1 MAELLKQQ
9 ATPQEILRGTF
20 ERFETNRV
28 SISFSGAEDVV
39 LIDMAHKMLGGQ
51 TPVFSRDT
59 GRLHNETYIFLD
71 KVSDHYNIQID
82 VMFPDKTNVENL
94 VKEKGLFSFY
104 KEDHQEC
111 CSIRKIEPLKRKL
124 ETVDAWIT
132 GQRKD
137 QSVTR
142 SALPHEQIDTAFS
155 TPDHKLIKF
164 NPLANWTSTEVW
176 NYIRDNQVPYNPLHD
191 QGFLSIGC
199 QPCTRP
205 IGPGQHEREGRWWWE
220 GSEDKECGLHSQNTD
235 IPQPVRV
242 IR

>member
-9 ATPQEILRGTF
+9 ITPQEILRGAF
-20 ERFETNRV
+20 ERFETHRV

-39 LIDMAHKMLGGQ
+39 LIDMAHKILGGE
-51 TPVFSRDT
+51 TPVFCLDT
-59 GRLHNETYIFLD
+59 GRLHNETYHFLE
-71 KVSDHYNIQID
+71 KVSEHYNIHVE

-155 TPDHKLIKF
+155 
-164 NPLANWTSTEVW
+164 
-176 NYIRDNQVPYNPLHD
+176 
-191 QGFLSIGC
+191 
-199 QPCTRP
+199 
-205 IGPGQHEREGRWWWE
+205 
-220 GSEDKECGLHSQNTD
+220 
-235 IPQPVRV
+235 
-242 IR
+242 